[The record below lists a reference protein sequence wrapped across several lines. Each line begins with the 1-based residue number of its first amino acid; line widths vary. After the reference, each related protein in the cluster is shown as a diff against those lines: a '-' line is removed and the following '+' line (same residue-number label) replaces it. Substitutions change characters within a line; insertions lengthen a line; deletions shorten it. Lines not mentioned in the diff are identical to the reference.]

1 MHRRMIIFGVFSIL
15 IAVASAWRW
24 GGKYAVHDD
33 KILSIDNVLKLRL
46 ILTCKIYSMHITG
59 SNGAFYPGENG
70 GYFPGGNGGNG
81 GYFPGNNG
89 GYFPGNGGNGG
100 YFPGKFKNAKC
111 HSSNVKVHVTSKNCN
126 EILLL

>member
-1 MHRRMIIFGVFSIL
+1 MTKFYQSIMSYNL
-15 IAVASAWRW
+15 
-24 GGKYAVHDD
+24 K
-33 KILSIDNVLKLRL
+33 KLRL
-46 ILTCKIYSMHITG
+46 ILTCQIYSMHITG

-100 YFPGKFKNAKC
+100 YFPGKFKNDEY
-111 HSSNVKVHVTSKNCN
+111 HSSNVKVHENQWN
-126 EILLL
+126 EFVWPFVCQRGLYLLIVQGLISAIKCYALIEN